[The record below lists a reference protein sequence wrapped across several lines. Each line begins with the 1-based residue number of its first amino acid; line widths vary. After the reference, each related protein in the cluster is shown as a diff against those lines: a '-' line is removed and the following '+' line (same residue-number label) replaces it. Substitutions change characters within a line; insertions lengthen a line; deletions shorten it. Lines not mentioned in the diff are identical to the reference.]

1 MRRPKGS
8 YLKLTPDPTA
18 GFSLNFSHPQRSPI
32 FSGGVALE
40 QCTFLGFEPQTRV
53 FGYTPE
59 AAKGRTRSS
68 VHTIGAENISF
79 LAAVSIT
86 LILCVE
92 GWTCEVLSSSGVLRG
107 ARRTLRAAHPITSS
121 LSDAAWAYTVPSLP
135 ALHSTEAA
143 FCRLR
148 APRSFYSDSSWTSAS
163 SAARR
168 FARSDFSSSCVAAL
182 VLAGFFFSSIAPGC
196 VAEWIFF
203 NCRMDTWV

>member
-1 MRRPKGS
+1 MRLPKGS

-18 GFSLNFSHPQRSPI
+18 VFSLDSSHPQRSSI
-32 FSGGVALE
+32 FSGAVALV
-40 QCTFLGFEPQTRV
+40 QCTFSGFEPQTRV
-53 FGYTPE
+53 FGYTPA
-59 AAKGRTRSS
+59 AAKGKNTYGSLD
-68 VHTIGAENISF
+68 AENVPS

-86 LILCVE
+86 LILRTESLTWV
-92 GWTCEVLSSSGVLRG
+92 GILNSGVLRG
-107 ARRTLRAAHPITSS
+107 ARRTLRTAHPITSS

-168 FARSDFSSSCVAAL
+168 FARSDLSSSCVAAL

-203 NCRMDTWV
+203 NCRMDTCV